1 MDKIIPVNISL
12 ILLESFI
19 PETKIICNLH
29 GFILKGIAITGL
41 NNNAIWAMFMTIL
54 LEPSSAGLSVI
65 SCGTLFTIDK
75 YPRIPTEE

>member
-12 ILLESFI
+12 IVVVSFI
-19 PETKIICNLH
+19 PETKIICNLD
-29 GFILKGIAITGL
+29 GFIFKGIAITGL

-54 LEPSSAGLSVI
+54 LEPGSTVLSVI
-65 SCGTLFTIDK
+65 SCGTSNTVDK